1 MIRLNPIFRDHA
13 VFQAGKPV
21 RVFGT
26 GSGEVRVSFLGEEK
40 TIYADGKEWLVE
52 LKPQS
57 YGGPFSMELS
67 LDGHEIM
74 LNDIMIGEVLLCA
87 CLLYTSR
94 CV

>member
-40 TIYADGKEWLVE
+40 TIYADGKEAAVVRR
-52 LKPQS
+52 PVF
-57 YGGPFSMELS
+57 YGAFAGR
-67 LDGHEIM
+67 
-74 LNDIMIGEVLLCA
+74 
-87 CLLYTSR
+87 T
-94 CV
+94 